1 MASIR
6 KIEGKGGVAFKITV
20 SMGRDAQDKQIRHY
34 KTWKPDRPMTARQ
47 MEKEAQRVALEFERE
62 ITLGFQADNR
72 QTFAEYAAYVYD
84 IQEQRGDKPQ
94 TLHRIKRQTAR
105 INEYIGHMRLADIRP
120 QHLTALYKKL
130 SEPGAN
136 HWRVY
141 AAPAV
146 DFNELRGS
154 DNYNE
159 FAKKCGVYGRLIANL
174 CRGQQITRKNAAII
188 ERHLGRKDLF
198 KIVGNDA
205 PLSPGTIRDY
215 HSVIYAV
222 LAQAEREMII
232 PYNPAEKATL
242 PPKSRVRPSESLQP
256 EQVQNILEALKCEPL
271 DIRTMLTFFIVTGCR
286 RGEIMGLRWEK
297 VDFAMGQLK
306 IDRCLHYLSDRGVF
320 EGETKTNNT
329 RYIVLPEETVALL
342 RKYRVWQMERRLAM
356 GDQWQNT
363 GYVFTRSNGTALNP
377 STANQIL
384 NEFCKRH
391 NFPHIHPHTFRHT
404 AASIL
409 LTNGIDVLTVSKM
422 LGHADT
428 STTLDTYG
436 HVIDDAKRKA
446 AECISDT
453 ILRNNR
459 V

>member
-6 KIEGKGGVAFKITV
+6 KIEGKGGVSYKITV
-20 SMGRDAQDKQIRHY
+20 SMGRDANDKQIRHF

-47 MEKEAQRVALEFERE
+47 MEKEVQRVALDFERE
-62 ITLGFQADNR
+62 ITMGFQADNR
-72 QTFAEYAAYVYD
+72 QTFAEYAAYVYG

-105 INEYIGHMRLADIRP
+105 INEHIGNMKLADIRP

-130 SEPGAN
+130 AEPGQS

-141 AAPAV
+141 AVPAV

-154 DNYNE
+154 GNYNE

-205 PLSPGTIRDY
+205 PLSPSTIRDY
-215 HSVIYAV
+215 HGVIYAV

-232 PYNPAEKATL
+232 PYNPAAKATL
-242 PPKSRVRPSESLQP
+242 PPKKRVRPSESLQP
-256 EQVQNILEALKCEPL
+256 KQVQEILEALEGEPM
-271 DIRTMLTFFIVTGCR
+271 DIRTMLTLFIVTGCR
-286 RGEIMGLRWEK
+286 RGEILALRWSK
-297 VDFAMGQLK
+297 VDFETGQLR
-306 IDRCLHYLSDRGVF
+306 IDRCLHYLSGRGVF
-320 EGETKTNNT
+320 EGDTKTGNT
-329 RYIVLPEETVALL
+329 RYVVLPKETVTLL
-342 RKYRVWQMERRLAM
+342 REYKAWQTKRRLAM
-356 GDQWQNT
+356 GDQWKDT
-363 GYVFTRSNGTALNP
+363 DYVFTRSDGTALNP
-377 STANQIL
+377 GTANHTL

-409 LTNGIDVLTVSKM
+409 LSNGIDVLTVSKM

-436 HVIDDAKRKA
+436 HAIDDAKRKA

-453 ILRNNR
+453 ILRKKR
-459 V
+459 Q